1 MILGQGNFALSN
13 SGGSNYFANTS
24 EWKSAEV
31 ISRILFS
38 PQVVAAV
45 GFFSSLEIKRIHQPN
60 VIGTLFVLNIFL
72 L

>member
-38 PQVVAAV
+38 PQLGQRKINVAGKATYKL
-45 GFFSSLEIKRIHQPN
+45 SNLTSLPS
-60 VIGTLFVLNIFL
+60 FL
-72 L
+72 